1 MGRHGPSLRLKR
13 LQPMIP
19 APRLAGLLVTL
30 LAVPA
35 LLGGCASRQ
44 STDSVFGFLT
54 PYRIDIV
61 QGNVLTRDQVEL
73 VKPGMSRA
81 QVRDVLGTPL
91 IADLF
96 HTDRWDYVFD
106 IRRPGA
112 EAQRRSVVVRFE
124 GDKLKLIEAPELPT
138 EREFVASIST
148 FSNVKP
154 RVLELTPEQRQA
166 LPPPV
171 RREAPAAEPV
181 GPLREYPPLEA
192 L

>member
-1 MGRHGPSLRLKR
+1 MNPSPRSTPFLRLC
-13 LQPMIP
+13 
-19 APRLAGLLVTL
+19 GLLA
-30 LAVPA
+30 AVS

-44 STDSVFGFLT
+44 STDSWFGFLT

-61 QGNVLTRDQVEL
+61 QGNVVTRDQVDAL
-73 VKPGMSRA
+73 KPGMSRA
-81 QVRDVLGTPL
+81 QVRDILGTPL

-96 HTDRWDYVFD
+96 HGDRWDYVFD

-112 EAQRRSVVVRFE
+112 EAQRRSVIVRFE
-124 GDKLKLIEAPELPT
+124 GDRLKSVDAPELPT

-148 FSNVKP
+148 FSNVQP
-154 RVLELTPEQRQA
+154 RVLELTPEQKQA
-166 LPPPV
+166 LPAPQ

-181 GPLREYPPLEA
+181 GPVREYPPLEA

>member
-1 MGRHGPSLRLKR
+1 
-13 LQPMIP
+13 MITV
-19 APRLAGLLVTL
+19 PRLSPALRVVCL
-30 LAVPA
+30 LAGASV
-35 LLGGCASRQ
+35 LSGCASRQ
-44 STDSVFGFLT
+44 STDSIFGFLT

-73 VKPGMSRA
+73 IKPGMTRA

-96 HTDRWDYVFD
+96 HADRWDYVFD

-112 EAQRRSVVVRFE
+112 EAQRRSVVVLFE
-124 GDKLKLIEAPELPT
+124 GDSLKSIEAPELPT

-148 FSNVKP
+148 FPNVQP

-166 LPPPV
+166 LPIPP
-171 RREAPAAEPV
+171 RREAPTAEPV
-181 GPLREYPPLEA
+181 GPVREYPPLEA